1 MIETTHLLLRALR
14 ENDLAAYTAIWA
26 KPAVV
31 RFLPSEGDTT
41 RAADTAASFIGQWG
55 ERAWRDGYWPWA
67 VVERASGRLIGHAG
81 LRFSA
86 GLNAPE
92 LVYMLDDSVWGRGYA
107 SEAANAACDFGRD
120 HLNLDY
126 VAAVALA
133 DNAGSVGVLRRAG
146 FTFEGE
152 TMSDSYRV
160 VRYGR
165 KLAAG
170 A

>member
-1 MIETTHLLLRALR
+1 M
-14 ENDLAAYTAIWA
+14 
-26 KPAVV
+26 V

-55 ERAWRDGYWPWA
+55 ERVWRDGYWPWA
-67 VVERASGRLIGHAG
+67 VVERSSGRLIGHAG

-92 LVYMLDDSVWGRGYA
+92 LVYMFDDSVWGRGYA

-120 HLNLDY
+120 SLNLDY

-133 DNAGSVGVLRRAG
+133 DNAGSVGRRASPSKARPWR
-146 FTFEGE
+146 TAIAWCDTAEGL
-152 TMSDSYRV
+152 RPPPKGQ
-160 VRYGR
+160 RP
-165 KLAAG
+165 
-170 A
+170 